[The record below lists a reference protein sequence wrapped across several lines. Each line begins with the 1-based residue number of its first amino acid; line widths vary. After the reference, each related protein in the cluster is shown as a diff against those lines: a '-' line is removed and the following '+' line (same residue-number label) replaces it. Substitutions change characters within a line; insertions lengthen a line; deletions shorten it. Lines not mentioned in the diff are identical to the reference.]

1 MKSCLYIRK
10 QKSKNEIMVLQIESF
25 PQMRY
30 EEMEAEDSI
39 YTVIQFVLLGS
50 SDLPNLQGLP
60 FGMFSIIYITILAGN
75 SLLIITWLDPVLQKP
90 MYFFLG
96 KFFLPG
102 NLLHVCP
109 RS

>member
-1 MKSCLYIRK
+1 
-10 QKSKNEIMVLQIESF
+10 MVLQIESF